1 LEELRQTSPT
11 AGATSVENK
20 GATTI
25 VSILRQRAAE
35 KGQAPL
41 FTLLK
46 DGEKID
52 RTLSFEQLD
61 GRARSIAARLQALS
75 LGGERALLLF
85 PPGLE
90 FIEALFGCLYAK
102 VPAVPVSFP
111 ADPQGLARAQA
122 IAADAGARCLLATSE
137 TLELLKGALPP
148 ESLDLRMALVA
159 TDGIDASV
167 AQGWQEPGVG
177 SDDIAFL
184 QYTSGSTGAPNPAEP
199 EPTRGAGAP
208 DPRLQAPG
216 QAVRGPGFSWS
227 PGSGAWSLCH
237 PAQDFAPKGLRASSS
252 RTAT

>member
-75 LGGERALLLF
+75 LAKGWDESQAFGTAARTSAG
-85 PPGLE
+85 PPGLTN
-90 FIEALFGCLYAK
+90 
-102 VPAVPVSFP
+102 
-111 ADPQGLARAQA
+111 LAEGRAC
-122 IAADAGARCLLATSE
+122 IRS
-137 TLELLKGALPP
+137 
-148 ESLDLRMALVA
+148 
-159 TDGIDASV
+159 
-167 AQGWQEPGVG
+167 
-177 SDDIAFL
+177 
-184 QYTSGSTGAPNPAEP
+184 
-199 EPTRGAGAP
+199 
-208 DPRLQAPG
+208 
-216 QAVRGPGFSWS
+216 
-227 PGSGAWSLCH
+227 
-237 PAQDFAPKGLRASSS
+237 
-252 RTAT
+252 